1 MPKTI
6 KGWAMFTVSVL
17 VVLFLVNNVS
27 FLQNLVTRKL

>member
-17 VVLFLVNNVS
+17 VVLFLVNNVA